1 MNNHQPSTVSHQLS
15 TVLYPLSA
23 AAALMLS
30 GCATNPDTGA
40 PTLFG
45 FDVPES
51 AFAAAETAAE
61 EASSSGG
68 LLGIVGV
75 VAGTA
80 LSLWRRRREIAV
92 KDAALSV
99 IDGVDEIIAKA
110 RAAKESGKSWSP
122 TPEEIVALVKAV
134 QNHAGTRGDVD
145 ELRKENA

>member
-1 MNNHQPSTVSHQLS
+1 MKKTLKS
-15 TVLYPLSA
+15 VLVGA
-23 AAALMLS
+23 AAALLFS
-30 GCATNPDTGA
+30 GCATDPTTGEVE
-40 PTLFG
+40 LFG
-45 FDVPES
+45 LVPVDTAVEV
-51 AFAAAETAAE
+51 AEATANT
-61 EASSSGG
+61 ASSSGG

-145 ELRKENA
+145 ELRKDNA